1 MAGDWIPVRINLQ
14 TDPRTIAIG
23 VRVRKPALF
32 VVGGLVAVWGAAN
45 EHTTD
50 GRLAGYNLAAID
62 AMIGCKNF
70 GVAMEAVKWLIV
82 EPDAVVVPDFER
94 YNSDGA
100 KTRLQTARRAAR
112 LRSAPSARKAHESS
126 ADTVTNG
133 ARKAHERRTKGAPT
147 EQNRTEE
154 KQQQQSF
161 PLCAGSLADP
171 NPPDCPPAA
180 APAAAAISHPVLQ
193 ALHERDIGE
202 PTASTLVA
210 EGCTLRDIR
219 AADLLHEDGDGP
231 GLTVIRLREAM
242 AEAVLSRAKD
252 GARQQAKATF
262 DAMTPEAR
270 IERIGEFR
278 EACAAQGLEVRHMRD
293 DQFPAWPKFI
303 DWLADQGE
311 AP

>member
-23 VRVRKPALF
+23 VRLRKPALF
-32 VVGGLVAVWGAAN
+32 VVGGLVAIWGAAN

-50 GRLAGYNLAAID
+50 GRLKGYTPASID
-62 AMIGCKNF
+62 AMIGCKGF
-70 GVAMEAVKWLIV
+70 GAAMEAVNWLIV
-82 EPDAVVVPDFER
+82 EPDAVVVPDFDR

-100 KTRLQTARRAAR
+100 KTRLQGARRAAR
-112 LRSAPSARKAHESS
+112 LRHDQSARKAHESN
-126 ADTVTNG
+126 AGTVTNG
-133 ARKAHERRTKGAPT
+133 ARKAHVSRTKSAPT

-171 NPPDCPPAA
+171 DPPDCPAAA

-193 ALHERDIGE
+193 ALHDREIGE

-210 EGCTLRDIR
+210 EGCTLREIR

-231 GLTVIRLREAM
+231 GLTVVRLREAM
-242 AEAVLSRAKD
+242 AAAVLSRAKD

-262 DAMTPEAR
+262 DAMTPEAQS
-270 IERIGEFR
+270 ERIGQFR
-278 EACAAQGLEVRHMRD
+278 QACEAQGLEVRHMRD
-293 DQFPAWPKFI
+293 DQFPPWPKFV

-311 AP
+311 TP